1 MAVNLS
7 MLAGAGA
14 QFFTDSGVPLTGGL
28 VYTYAAGTTTPQAAY
43 TTSAGNVAHA
53 NPIVLDSAGRV
64 PSGGEIW
71 ITQGQAY
78 KFVVKTST
86 GVTLGTYNNIV
97 GSTDPANIYS
107 TFAASSGS
115 SLVGYTQGGTSAVAT
130 TVQAKLRESV
140 SVKDF
145 GATGDG
151 TTDDTTAIQ
160 AAIDSGSTV
169 YFPDGTYLVST
180 AGSGAITRKTD
191 PISHCLLLNN
201 DNQKIDLAGA
211 KIIIDMESA
220 TTTTAF
226 GVVADYVYIS
236 RGNITNSNGNVY
248 PTASTVSGI
257 VVNGQYCT
265 ISDTILSYS
274 SSEQIIFSDGGDY
287 GTVNCCDSYDSRD
300 NTLNFFGVRG
310 CKAFDSIFSGGGDGN
325 AIMYGT
331 EEMCVFE
338 NCTFFGDP
346 RNGATAIGASQ
357 MAVIES
363 GRNCAIINCTF
374 DGQGQTG
381 FGRNGPIVNR
391 SRECTIKGN
400 IIRQVHNGIIV
411 RDTDIA
417 GAGGL
422 SNVGHIICNNTI
434 SELYEKN
441 IGQTVYGMWL
451 ESGANINVS
460 DNTFLGTKLGVSLQ
474 GSSVGV
480 YEISILN
487 RTASSSTTYWMSN
500 LSITNNQFI
509 QVKTTDGGTGIDGFF
524 SLPITVLYN
533 QSANTL
539 YNLNFSNNVI
549 TTRDSALPI
558 INFQGYDVS
567 RAIIS
572 NNAVGSNAQFTV
584 NRPFIVSTAD
594 ITYSTINGNVAQ
606 ANAAT
611 GINWLSCENITGCVF
626 NGNMVYDTSSSS
638 SAWKF
643 IVLSGT
649 AVQCAIT
656 GNVCGA
662 DSLIESAGTPTTNVV
677 ANNTG
682 RNNNAGTA
690 WVIGITN
697 GVNNNVVSNAVV

>member
-7 MLAGAGA
+7 PVGGVAA
-14 QFFTDSGVPLTGGL
+14 QFFTNNGVILSGGKLYSYG
-28 VYTYAAGTTTPQAAY
+28 AGTTTPQATY
-43 TTSAGNVAHA
+43 TSASGATAHT
-53 NPIVLDSAGRV
+53 NPIILNSAGRV
-64 PSGGEIW
+64 ATGEIW
-71 ITQGQAY
+71 LTDGLQY
-78 KFVVKTST
+78 KFVLKDANDV
-86 GVTLGTYNNIV
+86 LIATYDNII
-97 GSTDPANIYS
+97 GINSSFDAFQISYTPPF
-107 TFAASSGS
+107 TAS
-115 SLVGYTQGGTSAVAT
+115 VAT
-130 TVQAKLRESV
+130 TVGDKLAQTV
-140 SVKDF
+140 SVMDF
-145 GATGDG
+145 GAVGDG
-151 TTDDTTAIQ
+151 VTDDTAAIQ

-180 AGSGAITRKTD
+180 AGSGSVDRKGTA
-191 PISHCLLLNN
+191 ISHCLLLDNA
-201 DNQKIDLAGA
+201 NQKIDLAGA
-211 KIIIDMESA
+211 VIITNMESA
-220 TTTTAF
+220 TNTTVF

-236 RGNITNSNGNVY
+236 RGKITNSNGNVF

-257 VVNGQYCT
+257 VVNAEYCN
-265 ISDTILSYS
+265 ISDTTLSYS
-274 SSEQIIFSDGGDY
+274 SAEQIIFCSGGNY

-300 NTLNFFGVRG
+300 NTLSFFGVLG

-325 AIMYGT
+325 ALMFAT
-331 EEMCVFE
+331 DELCVFE
-338 NCTFFGDP
+338 NCTFFGDA
-346 RNGATAIGASQ
+346 RNGDTTKGATQLG
-357 MAVIES
+357 VIEA
-363 GRNCAIINCTF
+363 GRNCAIINCTY

-381 FGRNGPIVNR
+381 RGKNGPILNR

-400 IIRQVHNGIIV
+400 IIRNVHNGIIV

-417 GAGGL
+417 AAGGIN
-422 SNVGHIICNNTI
+422 NVGHIICNNTI

-441 IGQTVYGMWL
+441 IGQNVYGMWL
-451 ESGANINVS
+451 EWGANINVS
-460 DNTFLGTKLGVSLQ
+460 GNTFLGTKLGVSLQ
-474 GSSVGV
+474 GSSVDV

-487 RTASSSTTYWMSN
+487 RTASSSTQFWMPN

-524 SLPITVLYN
+524 NLPITVLYN

-558 INFQGYDVS
+558 INFQSYDVT

-611 GINWLSCENITGCVF
+611 GITWLSCVNITGCVF

-662 DSLIESAGTPTTNVV
+662 DSLIEAAGTPTFNVV

-682 RNNNAGTA
+682 RNNNTGTA

-697 GVNNNVVSNAVV
+697 GVNDNVVSNAVT